1 MEVLTGPAAGM
12 VGLIDNYDAETGTL
26 EFDSARGLHPT
37 AQIMDGDLYRIVEE
51 NPTRTVM
58 VEIYNEHT
66 ADNPIAD
73 PLELSV
79 QNSSV
84 GGTQPAFTYTWTD
97 GNDRW
102 HSRTQRHDQP

>member
-12 VGLIDNYDAETGTL
+12 VGLIADYNPTTGTL

-37 AQIMDGDLYRIVEE
+37 ADIMGGDLYRIVEE

-66 ADNPIAD
+66 ADNPID
-73 PLELSV
+73 E
-79 QNSSV
+79 
-84 GGTQPAFTYTWTD
+84 PA
-97 GNDRW
+97 
-102 HSRTQRHDQP
+102 